1 MLPYGKEGFIRS
13 AVAGRDIKY
22 YTQKQLGEL
31 WLLMRSAERTGFW
44 EGENGRKR
52 GSHRLTRARDFRAL
66 CGIMLWSGARVGE
79 ALQLTAR
86 EVDFGLGVI
95 ALWTEKRRRD
105 VRRYVPLHP
114 ELRVELLEFLVD
126 RSMQRWSDEPLIRM
140 KRGLV
145 MKYCQQLQAHL
156 GWEVRSHMF
165 RHTFA
170 VRAARAGV
178 PLNVLQKWLGHSSIF
193 NTSIYTDVGGL
204 DTGPWM
210 NLVQPVDIGDPN
222 AHL

>member
-1 MLPYGKEGFIRS
+1 MVPE
-13 AVAGRDIKY
+13 RDIKY
-22 YTQKQLGEL
+22 YTQQQLGAL
-31 WLLMRSAERTGFW
+31 WLMIRAAERTGYW
-44 EGENGRKR
+44 DGEGARKR
-52 GSHRLTRARDFRAL
+52 GSHRLTRAADFGIL
-66 CGIMLWSGARVGE
+66 CSLMLWSGARVGE
-79 ALQLTAR
+79 ALKLTVR
-86 EVDFGLGVI
+86 EVDFDIGVV

-114 ELRVELLEFLVD
+114 ELRVELLEFLLD
-126 RSMQRWSDEPLIRM
+126 RRLARWSDEPLIRM

-145 MKYCQQLQAHL
+145 MKYCQQLQARL

-178 PLNVLQKWLGHSSIF
+178 PLNVLQKWLGHSSIW

-204 DTGPWM
+204 DTGRWM
-210 NLVQPVDIGDPN
+210 SLVQPFDIGDPN